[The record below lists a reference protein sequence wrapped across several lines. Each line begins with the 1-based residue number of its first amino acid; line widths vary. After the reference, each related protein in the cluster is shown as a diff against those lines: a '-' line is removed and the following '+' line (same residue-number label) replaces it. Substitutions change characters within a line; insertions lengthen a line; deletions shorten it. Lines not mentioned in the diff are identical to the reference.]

1 MNTEVVFIIIV
12 VFLVADF
19 IVERILEW
27 VNMRAMAPVL
37 PENLKGIYDE
47 KEYARFQ
54 NYKRE
59 TNRFDLISSTF
70 SFIVMM
76 VFLCTGGFGWWNA
89 WVVTWTDQ
97 AVLQTLLFMLGL
109 SLVSGLLGLP
119 FDWYATFHIE
129 EKYGFNKT
137 TMKTYGLDLLKG
149 MLVSG
154 VIGGLLLS
162 AVVWFYEWA
171 GSFFWLYAW
180 GIVSVFSV
188 FMAMFYSQL
197 IVPLFN
203 KQTPL
208 EAGALRDKINA
219 FAEKVGF
226 KLDNI
231 FVIDGSKRSTKANAY
246 FTGFGPRKRIVLY
259 DTLIKDL
266 TEEEIVAV
274 LAHEVGHNKKRHTVQ
289 FMLASV
295 IQTGVIL
302 WLFSLFVNQPALSMA
317 LGGDRACFQLGLI
330 AFTILY
336 SPLSMILGLV
346 MNAWSRKNEYQA
358 DAFAARY
365 YDGESLI
372 SGLKKI
378 SVKSLSNLT
387 PHPLYE
393 WVYYSHPSLLKRIRA
408 IGQIE
413 AVDAVVLGGVVGIVV
428 DAAAGDDG
436 DVAVLAHVEGV
447 VHDVLQARL
456 RHDDG
461 DVHRLALGAVR
472 DADVD
477 AGVVG
482 LGGNVDVGRGMALD
496 QFAVL
501 AHVEGALRHAV
512 HIGDL
517 GEQVLVDGGKI
528 NSHDGLLLVQSGGFV
543 QLPRA

>member
-336 SPLSMILGLV
+336 
-346 MNAWSRKNEYQA
+346 
-358 DAFAARY
+358 
-365 YDGESLI
+365 
-372 SGLKKI
+372 
-378 SVKSLSNLT
+378 
-387 PHPLYE
+387 
-393 WVYYSHPSLLKRIRA
+393 
-408 IGQIE
+408 
-413 AVDAVVLGGVVGIVV
+413 
-428 DAAAGDDG
+428 
-436 DVAVLAHVEGV
+436 
-447 VHDVLQARL
+447 
-456 RHDDG
+456 
-461 DVHRLALGAVR
+461 
-472 DADVD
+472 
-477 AGVVG
+477 
-482 LGGNVDVGRGMALD
+482 GRGKMNIR
-496 QFAVL
+496 QM
-501 AHVEGALRHAV
+501 
-512 HIGDL
+512 
-517 GEQVLVDGGKI
+517 
-528 NSHDGLLLVQSGGFV
+528 LLLPGITMVNRSF
-543 QLPRA
+543 PA

>member
-1 MNTEVVFIIIV
+1 M
-12 VFLVADF
+12 
-19 IVERILEW
+19 
-27 VNMRAMAPVL
+27 
-37 PENLKGIYDE
+37 
-47 KEYARFQ
+47 
-54 NYKRE
+54 
-59 TNRFDLISSTF
+59 
-70 SFIVMM
+70 
-76 VFLCTGGFGWWNA
+76 
-89 WVVTWTDQ
+89 
-97 AVLQTLLFMLGL
+97 
-109 SLVSGLLGLP
+109 
-119 FDWYATFHIE
+119 
-129 EKYGFNKT
+129 
-137 TMKTYGLDLLKG
+137 DLLKG

-336 SPLSMILGLV
+336 SPLPL
-346 MNAWSRKNEYQA
+346 A
-358 DAFAARY
+358 D
-365 YDGESLI
+365 
-372 SGLKKI
+372 
-378 SVKSLSNLT
+378 
-387 PHPLYE
+387 
-393 WVYYSHPSLLKRIRA
+393 
-408 IGQIE
+408 
-413 AVDAVVLGGVVGIVV
+413 DAVFGKHRQHLPESFQSIFYRSGIDYQFRFKFLDFFQRGETVGVIDETQLVRIDVEHGRLVL
-428 DAAAGDDG
+428 
-436 DVAVLAHVEGV
+436 
-447 VHDVLQARL
+447 
-456 RHDDG
+456 
-461 DVHRLALGAVR
+461 
-472 DADVD
+472 
-477 AGVVG
+477 
-482 LGGNVDVGRGMALD
+482 
-496 QFAVL
+496 
-501 AHVEGALRHAV
+501 
-512 HIGDL
+512 
-517 GEQVLVDGGKI
+517 KT
-528 NSHDGLLLVQSGGFV
+528 
-543 QLPRA
+543 